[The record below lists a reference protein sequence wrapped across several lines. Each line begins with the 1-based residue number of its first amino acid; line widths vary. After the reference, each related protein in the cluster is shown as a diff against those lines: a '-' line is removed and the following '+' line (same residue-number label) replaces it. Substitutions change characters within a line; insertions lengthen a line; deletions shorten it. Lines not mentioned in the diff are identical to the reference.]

1 VIIITT
7 NPTKYQQHYMLT
19 YRAGKIKEMKTAL
32 GGKCTNRGCGE
43 RRLSKLEFHHVTP
56 ICRDRS
62 LPVDNLGIV
71 LTDYHNLRIDVFKRR
86 YVLKCVSHHD
96 DLNGGGNVQGCMF
109 AFKRRKKRY

>member
-1 VIIITT
+1 MVT
-7 NPTKYQQHYMLT
+7 NPRGWMQKYMVG
-19 YRAGKIKEMKTAL
+19 YRHDKIKEIKQLL
-32 GGKCTNRGCGE
+32 GGKCSNRGCGE
-43 RRLSKLEFHHVTP
+43 RRFSKLEFHHVTP

-109 AFKRRKKRY
+109 AFKRRKKRL